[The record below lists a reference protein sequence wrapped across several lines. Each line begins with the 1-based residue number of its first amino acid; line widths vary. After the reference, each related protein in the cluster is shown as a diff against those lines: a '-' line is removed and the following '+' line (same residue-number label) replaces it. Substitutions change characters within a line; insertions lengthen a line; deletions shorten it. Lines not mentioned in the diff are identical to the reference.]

1 MRREEGGL
9 TDLVFNVPGGTGGL
23 VDSPAHCGPFLVAVL
38 HNLGAA
44 DLQRLVVGLALVLDH
59 ANLLEVLL
67 ALLLLVGLEG
77 RDVAGVAPLVVAVVA
92 GDDLVKLS
100 LLRHHDLH
108 STTSGVGGEGRKTR
122 E

>member
-1 MRREEGGL
+1 ML
-9 TDLVFNVPGGTGGL
+9 NVPSGTGRL
-23 VDSPAHCGPFLVAVL
+23 VHSAADCWPFLVAVL
-38 HNLGAA
+38 HHLSAA
-44 DLQRLVVGLALVLDH
+44 DLQALVVGLALVLDH

-77 RDVAGVAPLVVAVVA
+77 GDVAGVAPLVVAVVA

-108 STTSGVGGEGRKTR
+108 NKTGAG
-122 E
+122 